1 MCSLNGRLGE
11 EPHGCQKFQK
21 AIRWHSDSAE
31 DEFGRY
37 AFKKYQRERP
47 KILNS
52 VLQAVGNTP
61 LIKLNKLTAEYGIEC
76 NIYCKCEFLSPSGSV
91 KDRVALRLVEN
102 AESAGRLRAGMTVIV
117 PSSDNAGISMAL
129 KAQQLQKITPDSV
142 LLDYHREIAN
152 SMCHFDGTAEEIL
165 DGFDGKIDMV
175 VIGVGTGG
183 TITGI
188 SKKIKAVR
196 PNCEVVGV
204 NFGGKDF
211 GGIFNVPIMDRNPL
225 GDKQAF
231 KIARELHNKEGILC
245 GSSSGL
251 KKGQNCV
258 LLLPDSVRDCL
269 NKHLNDEWMIANG
282 FIQNRVP
289 EKHIYPQNTFDITAD
304 YDPEKAGEESF
315 QKMPEPWQSVPY
327 SPPIKALLF
336 NDIAASIGKTPMVK
350 LQKLPAAEG
359 VAAEILVK
367 CEYLNA
373 GGSVKDRIARKM
385 VELAE
390 SKGVLRPGHSTII
403 EPTSGNTGIGLALM
417 AAIRGYRCIIV
428 MPQKM
433 SWEKECVLRAL
444 GAQIVRTPGKS
455 PGASF
460 WTRNDGN
467 PFAHYEGTA
476 EEILWACDWKLD
488 ALVIGAGTG
497 GTVSGIAK
505 KVREKLPDCKII
517 AVDPKGSILANPSNR
532 QTTHGYE
539 VEGVGYDFVPY
550 ELDRQLVDEW
560 IISDD
565 ANAFRTARRLIRE
578 EGLLCGG
585 SSGANVWAAM
595 AVGKRMGIGK
605 RVVTILPDG
614 IRNYMSKFIDDEW
627 MSAKGF
633 ALN

>member
-1 MCSLNGRLGE
+1 MIVAPEGSNGEKESVERALGAQIVTADGGTDESLS
-11 EPHGCQKFQK
+11 C
-21 AIRWHSDSAE
+21 
-31 DEFGRY
+31 
-37 AFKKYQRERP
+37 
-47 KILNS
+47 
-52 VLQAVGNTP
+52 
-61 LIKLNKLTAEYGIEC
+61 
-76 NIYCKCEFLSPSGSV
+76 
-91 KDRVALRLVEN
+91 LR
-102 AESAGRLRAGMTVIV
+102 
-117 PSSDNAGISMAL
+117 

-165 DGFDGKIDMV
+165 DGLDGKIDMV
-175 VIGVGTGG
+175 VIGVGTGA

-188 SKKIKAVR
+188 SKKIKA
-196 PNCEVVGV
+196 VVGV

-211 GGIFNVPIMDRNPL
+211 GGTDRTPL
-225 GDKQAF
+225 GGKQIEVCNSEAF

-245 GSSSGL
+245 GGSSGAIVAGALSAAKGL

-289 EKHIYPQNTFDITAD
+289 EKHIYPQNTFDITAV

-359 VAAEILVK
+359 VSAEILVK

-444 GAQIVRTPGKS
+444 GAQIVRTPSHKHYTDPDCHIGVALRLQREI
-455 PGASF
+455 PGGVILDQY
-460 WTRNDGN
+460 RNDGN

-565 ANAFRTARRLIRE
+565 ANAFCTARRLIRE

-627 MSAKGF
+627 MRAKGF